1 LKVKTVTEHH
11 YADPNGMATDPPV
24 SEAQRGAMGAAAG
37 GNSTLGIPQ
46 SVGKEFMNADP
57 GGKLQQKAKDG
68 AYYTRTAIGERQ
80 EKPAIDDQ
88 NGRFSLSPDGQYVI
102 DNQTGNQHSID
113 DVMRI
118 LFSDG
123 QNDSAASLK
132 PEVTVAK
139 DPVSKPMTPTGMWK
153 SPKIDPSTRSG
164 NPGDNGKPP
173 LGNGEGGTA
182 LGNLLKYTAGE
193 TSRDDTMKGGS
204 MGYQGNGWSS
214 PTIPPQKAKDGG
226 PGSGPQKG
234 RQRSLPKELPSG
246 ELNTSPYK
254 GLPDPK
260 SSNEAA
266 KAAMK
271 ANMQKYQS
279 SVTNRK
285 PTRDGIGASIV
296 KGATTA
302 VNKANTVSQGGPVF
316 GDGGPGSGPHPGG
329 GSEGGETVKST
340 SGKSTV
346 TKVEPTAKGAV
357 YHVDSSEHG
366 GLMKNQLH
374 YTSGG
379 NLYQHVSN
387 GSPIANKISLKFN
400 PDIHDAVKNH
410 IKQHGLPKSVKGG
423 TGSIVQAQPGSSSV
437 GANIK
442 RNMAAQAGKRR
453 AGF

>member
-1 LKVKTVTEHH
+1 MRNFARGLLSWINEEGEEEEHDEVGDQANDEQPPLLKVKTVTEHH

-68 AYYTRTAIGERQ
+68 AYFTRTAIGERQ

-139 DPVSKPMTPTGMWK
+139 DPVTKSTVPTGMWK

-214 PTIPPQKAKDGG
+214 PTIPPQKAK
-226 PGSGPQKG
+226 
-234 RQRSLPKELPSG
+234 
-246 ELNTSPYK
+246 
-254 GLPDPK
+254 
-260 SSNEAA
+260 
-266 KAAMK
+266 
-271 ANMQKYQS
+271 
-279 SVTNRK
+279 
-285 PTRDGIGASIV
+285 DGIGASIV

>member
-1 LKVKTVTEHH
+1 
-11 YADPNGMATDPPV
+11 M
-24 SEAQRGAMGAAAG
+24 Q
-37 GNSTLGIPQ
+37 
-46 SVGKEFMNADP
+46 
-57 GGKLQQKAKDG
+57 
-68 AYYTRTAIGERQ
+68 
-80 EKPAIDDQ
+80 
-88 NGRFSLSPDGQYVI
+88 
-102 DNQTGNQHSID
+102 
-113 DVMRI
+113 
-118 LFSDG
+118 
-123 QNDSAASLK
+123 
-132 PEVTVAK
+132 
-139 DPVSKPMTPTGMWK
+139 TPT
-153 SPKIDPSTRSG
+153 
-164 NPGDNGKPP
+164 NPQEARTLTMRTNRQKK
-173 LGNGEGGTA
+173 A
-182 LGNLLKYTAGE
+182 LGTG
-193 TSRDDTMKGGS
+193 
-204 MGYQGNGWSS
+204 
-214 PTIPPQKAKDGG
+214 KDGG

-234 RQRSLPKELPSG
+234 GHQILSPEEFTKGATIRPHQPSSAERRTSAGNKRAAFERSG
-246 ELNTSPYK
+246 ESANRLR
-254 GLPDPK
+254 PK
-260 SSNEAA
+260 PS
-266 KAAMK
+266 
-271 ANMQKYQS
+271 
-279 SVTNRK
+279 
-285 PTRDGIGASIV
+285 RDGIGASIV

>member
-1 LKVKTVTEHH
+1 
-11 YADPNGMATDPPV
+11 
-24 SEAQRGAMGAAAG
+24 
-37 GNSTLGIPQ
+37 
-46 SVGKEFMNADP
+46 
-57 GGKLQQKAKDG
+57 
-68 AYYTRTAIGERQ
+68 
-80 EKPAIDDQ
+80 
-88 NGRFSLSPDGQYVI
+88 LSPDGQYVI

-139 DPVSKPMTPTGMWK
+139 DPVTKSTVPTGMWK

-214 PTIPPQKAKDGG
+214 PTIPPQKAK
-226 PGSGPQKG
+226 
-234 RQRSLPKELPSG
+234 
-246 ELNTSPYK
+246 
-254 GLPDPK
+254 
-260 SSNEAA
+260 
-266 KAAMK
+266 
-271 ANMQKYQS
+271 
-279 SVTNRK
+279 
-285 PTRDGIGASIV
+285 DGIGASIV